1 MGYDPIEKVSV
12 VHFKLLFQHRV
23 NIITSRLTILPL
35 VYHSK
40 DIQNW
45 SVLFQVVYWSDVK
58 ERSIYRVHLYG
69 YNLEV
74 FLNVSSGIGSVDGEL
89 KY

>member
-1 MGYDPIEKVSV
+1 M
-12 VHFKLLFQHRV
+12 
-23 NIITSRLTILPL
+23 
-35 VYHSK
+35 YHSK

-58 ERSIYRVHLYG
+58 ERRIYRVHLYG